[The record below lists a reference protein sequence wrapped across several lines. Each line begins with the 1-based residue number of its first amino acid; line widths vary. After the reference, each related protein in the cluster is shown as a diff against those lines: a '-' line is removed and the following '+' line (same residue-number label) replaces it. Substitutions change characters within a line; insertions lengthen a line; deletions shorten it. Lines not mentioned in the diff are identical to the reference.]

1 MIHPTVIATQI
12 KTAKEQ
18 HQQRVALLCQVVDE
32 FCPPPTA
39 KKTRGRLSGHLPRQ
53 HDLEDGNDRSPVG
66 HQRRN

>member
-1 MIHPTVIATQI
+1 MIHPTVIADQI

-39 KKTRGRLSGHLPRQ
+39 KKNKSQ
-53 HDLEDGNDRSPVG
+53 AVRSPFTTI
-66 HQRRN
+66 